1 MAAPPA
7 PAEVPA
13 RTLPGGLLPVRA
25 VISAGDVSAVLVT
38 KGDVDLAPIIETLPY
53 PEVIVWDNSRCPADM
68 KTLGRHL
75 AEQFCRNRVIYH
87 QDDDLVFRSH
97 AGLLAAYEPGRIT
110 ANMPS
115 PWYEQVGYP
124 EKRQVMLG
132 AGSLIDKG
140 LAGAALDRYLAV
152 HPFDDD
158 LLVYCDCV
166 VGALAPSHRVDLGY
180 ELLPWADGPD
190 RISTQPG
197 CWERK
202 SMMDARAFR
211 IRDAG

>member
-1 MAAPPA
+1 M
-7 PAEVPA
+7 
-13 RTLPGGLLPVRA
+13 
-25 VISAGDVSAVLVT
+25 ISAADVSAVIVT
-38 KGDVDLAPIIETLPY
+38 KGDVDLAPILETLPY
-53 PEVIVWDNSRCPADM
+53 PETIVWDNSQLPWDM

-75 AEQFCRNRVIYH
+75 AESKCSNDVIYH
-87 QDDDLVFRSH
+87 QDDDLVFRNH
-97 AGLLAAYEPGRIT
+97 DQLLAAYEPGRIT

-115 PWYEQVGYP
+115 PWYEKVGYP

-140 LAGAALDRYLAV
+140 LAWAALGRYLAV

-166 VGALAPSHRVDLGY
+166 IGALVPSFRVDFGY
-180 ELLPWADGPD
+180 EPLPQCEWPN

-202 SMMDARAFR
+202 DKIDDRAFR

>member
-1 MAAPPA
+1 MTGIPA
-7 PAEVPA
+7 
-13 RTLPGGLLPVRA
+13 
-25 VISAGDVSAVLVT
+25 DKVSAVLVT
-38 KGDVDLAPIIETLPY
+38 KGDVDLDPILDRF
-53 PEVIVWDNSRCPADM
+53 PEFDELIIWDNSKSPVDM

-75 AEQFCRNRVIYH
+75 AEQFCRNDVIYH
-87 QDDDLVFRSH
+87 QDDDLIFRNF
-97 AGLLAAYEPGRIT
+97 GRLLEAYEPGRIT

-115 PWYEQVGYP
+115 PWYETVGYP

-140 LAGAALDRYLAV
+140 LAGQALDRYLAV

-166 VGALAPSHRVDLGY
+166 VGALVPSFRVDLGY
-180 ELLPWADGPD
+180 EILPWADKPG
-190 RISTQPG
+190 RISTLPG

-202 SMMDARAFR
+202 AMMDNRAFQ
-211 IRDAG
+211 IRAAA